1 MKGRRTSACQ
11 MAYQVSH
18 IAERGPTLFA
28 HFPLLFFPT
37 RSTFKGSHAPAHYHL
52 ERKRCERNDSRARSI
67 PTSFVSGV
75 AGDLAASTEEARKER
90 IFLRLLLPTP
100 STPRR
105 RIAPVVVITEFIRL
119 GPTGAACSATV
130 AAITVP
136 PRFSLGVRDKREGL
150 QEGAKRCR
158 CWSSRSC

>member
-1 MKGRRTSACQ
+1 

-105 RIAPVVVITEFIRL
+105 AIAPDVVIAAFLSLAHTA
-119 GPTGAACSATV
+119 PTS
-130 AAITVP
+130 P
-136 PRFSLGVRDKREGL
+136 PTPPPLPYPPTS
-150 QEGAKRCR
+150 
-158 CWSSRSC
+158 